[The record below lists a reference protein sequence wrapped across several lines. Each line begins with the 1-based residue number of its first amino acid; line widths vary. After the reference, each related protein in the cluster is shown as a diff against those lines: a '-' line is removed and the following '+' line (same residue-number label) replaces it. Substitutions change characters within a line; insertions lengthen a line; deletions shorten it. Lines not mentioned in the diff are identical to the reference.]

1 MGFFLFCFVL
11 YSCVGLGRLII
22 RNEGG
27 RWREGGDGR
36 RLFPT
41 VWAGRPHPPGG
52 SSAGP
57 NARILWAG
65 RPDPPG
71 GSSAGPNARILWAGR
86 RVGKPR
92 RCFLS
97 PPNST
102 GDGRHRHASSNLT
115 MICVDE
121 LIDGVVVVDAII
133 F

>member
-1 MGFFLFCFVL
+1 M
-11 YSCVGLGRLII
+11 GRLII

-41 VWAGRPHPPGG
+41 V
-52 SSAGP
+52 
-57 NARILWAG
+57 WAG